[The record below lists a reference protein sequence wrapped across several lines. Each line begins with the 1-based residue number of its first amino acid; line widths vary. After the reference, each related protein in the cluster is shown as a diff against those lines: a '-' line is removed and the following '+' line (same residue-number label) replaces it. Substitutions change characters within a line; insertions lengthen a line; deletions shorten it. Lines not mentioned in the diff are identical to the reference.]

1 MPSKSA
7 KQHRLMAAVANNPAF
22 AKKVGISQSVGQE
35 FMKAD
40 KRKAKKFQLG
50 GPTEYAESGSA
61 GGTNSFKDAF
71 RAARKAGQDTFTW
84 QGKKYTTEMAG
95 ASKPAASKVEVQK
108 TETKVEMPA
117 APRGR
122 GGAGEK
128 PSKSIAEQLDTRP
141 GSGAGFRNLMANLG
155 TSSQRARMK
164 AMGYGDDEEDSD
176 ESPAM
181 KRIRLAREVA
191 ESSRGPGRRYTP
203 VQGMSTAERRMYEA
217 GRGMKRGGD
226 VKKYKS
232 GGAVSSVSKRADG
245 IASKGKTRCKIV

>member
-1 MPSKSA
+1 
-7 KQHRLMAAVANNPAF
+7 
-22 AKKVGISQSVGQE
+22 
-35 FMKAD
+35 MKAD
-40 KRKAKKFQLG
+40 KRKAKKFNLG
-50 GPTEYAESGSA
+50 GPTDYSESGSA

-71 RAARKAGQDTFTW
+71 KAARKAGQDTFTW

-95 ASKPAASKVEVQK
+95 ASKPAAPKVEVEKK

-117 APRGR
+117 ASRGR
-122 GGAGEK
+122 GGAGER

-164 AMGYGDDEEDSD
+164 SMGYGDDEGGDE

-232 GGAVSSVSKRADG
+232 GGSVSSASKRADG
-245 IASKGKTRCKIV
+245 IAKKGKTRCKMV